1 MAAKIYLDTRKHEDR
16 NGTDAFIKIKEAAK
30 LVGRPEVSVYY
41 AVKHGHIKHIK
52 APNIKGPYGFL
63 YLVKREDVIKWAS
76 YQNKTCDSHEPGKG
90 TVPAKAETNVGYL
103 SSKEAAKLVGVSPSE
118 LRNAARNGE
127 VKAMKRERNATA
139 RTHFFEFEE
148 KDVREWAAK
157 RRETANDVTEK
168 PTAEKPIVEKLTDV
182 EPVAEKPTAE
192 ASLESYSDEE
202 LVAALTDRI
211 KAAFSNGYEKGAA
224 DGRLEMKAAIL
235 SAIEKL

>member
-1 MAAKIYLDTRKHEDR
+1 MAAKIYVNTGKHEDR

-103 SSKEAAKLVGVSPSE
+103 SSKEAAKLVNFLLNDPEMALLQNTEKGIPIS
-118 LRNAARNGE
+118 
-127 VKAMKRERNATA
+127 KTA
-139 RTHFFEFEE
+139 RETLEKEGKLNNIDYVASEQMFNYGDKLKIMQPILEKEDVFLSFFNGAAYYIYDE
-148 KDVREWAAK
+148 KSLD
-157 RRETANDVTEK
+157 ETAEDIYNK
-168 PTAEKPIVEKLTDV
+168 MYKINK
-182 EPVAEKPTAE
+182 
-192 ASLESYSDEE
+192 
-202 LVAALTDRI
+202 
-211 KAAFSNGYEKGAA
+211 
-224 DGRLEMKAAIL
+224 
-235 SAIEKL
+235 